1 MNIVQIQKLLEHADL
16 NTTMIY
22 ARVQDAAV
30 EADYRHFT
38 SQIEHQGI
46 PLSNTPI
53 AADSWLTQIVKV
65 QDTLDNSV

>member
-1 MNIVQIQKLLEHADL
+1 MNIVQIQKLLGHADL

-38 SQIEHQGI
+38 NQIEHQRT
-46 PLSNTPI
+46 PLSNTPV
-53 AADSWLTQIVKV
+53 ATDSWPTQVIKV